1 MKLFNSIKIRTP
13 ESVELEFA
21 LAGVGGRAVALAI
34 DYTVLS
40 AGLLLLLWLMIF
52 ILSQLSGWDA
62 LLSIDTDT
70 LQLWTIAL
78 FSVVLFAG
86 YVGYFIAFETL
97 WYGQTPGKR
106 YARIRVIRDD
116 AQPMRAFQATLR
128 SLVRPVDDI
137 LFVGFFFIVFGR
149 QEKRI
154 GDWLAGTLVVQ
165 SDPKS
170 VNQAIEVLENS
181 KKLGI
186 ELGTQMSF
194 ESVSPDDF
202 AIIRDYLQRRNFLTP
217 AARKDVGGRLASQ
230 LKAKT
235 NLAKAPMNMTADSF
249 LEAIYWGYQ
258 NQRK

>member
-1 MKLFNSIKIRTP
+1 MKLFNSIKIQTP

-21 LAGVGGRAVALAI
+21 LAGVGSRAVALAI
-34 DYTVLS
+34 DYTVLG

-52 ILSQLSGWDA
+52 MLSQLSQWDV
-62 LLSIDTDT
+62 LLSINTDT
-70 LQLWTIAL
+70 LQLWTVAI
-78 FSVVLFAG
+78 FSVVLFAF

-116 AQPMRAFQATLR
+116 AQPMRVFQATLR

-137 LFVGFFFIVFGR
+137 LFVGFFFIVFGK

-165 SDPKS
+165 TGPRS
-170 VNQAIEVLENS
+170 VNQEIEVLEMS
-181 KKLGI
+181 KKLGA
-186 ELGTQMSF
+186 ELGTRMSF

-202 AIIRDYLQRRNFLTP
+202 ATIRDYLQRRTFLTA
-217 AARKDVGGRLASQ
+217 AARKKVGGRLASQ

-235 NLAKAPMNMTADSF
+235 ELADASMNMTADSF

-258 NQRK
+258 NQRQ